1 MRTYIGVDP
10 AIRLNGMAACFI
22 LPDKQ
27 VVFKRYKRFVD
38 FLIHAQD
45 YRSFYLPVVLV
56 EDSSLQNVT
65 FNSSI
70 NRAILSRMSRNV
82 GMNQGASRIAYEWIK
97 LQGCEAYNISPEQKG
112 KKWGK
117 EIFMKV
123 FQNEGY
129 KFEKNFK
136 PAKISQDEIDCF
148 TLALQAKNYQKHGNK
163 TK

>member
-10 AIRLNGMAACFI
+10 AIRINGMAACFI
-22 LPDKQ
+22 QPNKE
-27 VVFKRYKRFVD
+27 VRFTKYKRFVD
-38 FLIHAQD
+38 FILDVQKWAQ
-45 YRSFYLPVVLV
+45 YERPVVLV
-56 EDSSLQNVT
+56 EDSSLQNLT
-65 FNSSI
+65 FHNSI
-70 NRAILSRMSRNV
+70 NRAILSKMSRNV

-97 LQGCEAYNISPEQKG
+97 ENGCEAYNISPEQKG

-129 KFEKNFK
+129 KFEPNFK

-148 TLALQAKNYQKHGNK
+148 TLALQAKNYQKDGNK
-163 TK
+163 KK

>member
-22 LPDKQ
+22 KPDKE

-38 FLIHAQD
+38 FLGDVMTWFIYD
-45 YRSFYLPVVLV
+45 NMVVLV

-65 FNSSI
+65 FNKSI
-70 NRAILSRMSRNV
+70 NRAILSRISRKV
-82 GMNQGASRIAYEWIK
+82 GMNQAASKIAYEWIK
-97 LQGCEAYNISPEQKG
+97 GQDIETYNISPLQKG
-112 KKWGK
+112 SKWTK
-117 EIFMKV
+117 ISFMKI

-129 KFEKNFK
+129 KFEADFK

-148 TLALQAKNYQKHGNK
+148 TLALQAKNYQKHEK
-163 TK
+163 K

>member
-1 MRTYIGVDP
+1 
-10 AIRLNGMAACFI
+10 MAACFI

-97 LQGCEAYNISPEQKG
+97 EQGCEAYNISPEQKG
-112 KKWGK
+112 KKWRK

-129 KFEKNFK
+129 KFELNFK

-148 TLALQAKNYQKHGNK
+148 TLALQAKNYQKHEKK

>member
-1 MRTYIGVDP
+1 
-10 AIRLNGMAACFI
+10 MAACFI
-22 LPDKQ
+22 KPDKE
-27 VVFKRYKRFVD
+27 VIFKRYKRFVD
-38 FLIHAQD
+38 FIKDAMFWRLHINA
-45 YRSFYLPVVLV
+45 VVLV

-82 GMNQGASRIAYEWIK
+82 GMNQAASKIAYEWIK
-97 LQGCEAYNISPEQKG
+97 ENGCEAYNISPEQKG

-129 KFEKNFK
+129 KFEPNFK

-148 TLALQAKNYQKHGNK
+148 TLALQAKNYQKHEK
-163 TK
+163 K

>member
-1 MRTYIGVDP
+1 
-10 AIRLNGMAACFI
+10 MAACFI

-38 FLIHAQD
+38 FLGDVMTWFD
-45 YRSFYLPVVLV
+45 YDNMVVLV

-65 FNSSI
+65 FNKSI
-70 NRAILSRMSRNV
+70 NRAILSRMSRNA
-82 GMNQGASRIAYEWIK
+82 GMNQAASRIAYEWIK
-97 LQGCEAYNISPEQKG
+97 GQDIEAYNISPEQKG

-129 KFEKNFK
+129 KFEPNFK

-148 TLALQAKNYQKHGNK
+148 TLALQAKNYQKHENK
-163 TK
+163 SK

>member
-97 LQGCEAYNISPEQKG
+97 EQGCEAYNISPEQKG

-129 KFEKNFK
+129 KFEPNFK

-148 TLALQAKNYQKHGNK
+148 TLALQAKNYQKHEK
-163 TK
+163 KH

>member
-10 AIRLNGMAACFI
+10 AIRINGMAACFI

-82 GMNQGASRIAYEWIK
+82 GMNQAASRIAYEWIK

-129 KFEKNFK
+129 KFEPNFK

-148 TLALQAKNYQKHGNK
+148 TLALQAKNYMKR
-163 TK
+163 

>member
-1 MRTYIGVDP
+1 MRTFIGVDP
-10 AIRLNGMAACFI
+10 ALRLNGMAACFI
-22 LPDKQ
+22 EYDKT
-27 VVFKRYKRFVD
+27 VIFKKYKRFVD
-38 FLIHAQD
+38 FLKD
-45 YRSFYLPVVLV
+45 SVRWKLLNPVVMV
-56 EDSSLQNVT
+56 EDSSLQNIT
-65 FNSSI
+65 FNNST

-97 LQGCEAYNISPEQKG
+97 ENGCEAYNISPEQKG

-129 KFEKNFK
+129 KFETNFK

-148 TLALQAKNYQKHGNK
+148 TLAIQAKNYMKHGK
-163 TK
+163 